1 MNQLRLLSREEYSK
15 ELEDRNG
22 TEEEFVAPFIFVDTR
37 KKRGARHGPQ
47 PAKTLKRSILTAAFR
62 TLSYK
67 ICNAEIIIQII
78 SLAGWCSWLSRLL
91 NIFKTCRRRSR
102 DRASLWSILFFCF
115 SLAYTA
121 SSFCPLG
128 VLISLNFFG
137 VVIMPSGGQEC

>member
-1 MNQLRLLSREEYSK
+1 MNQLRVLSRGECSK
-15 ELEDRNG
+15 ER

-67 ICNAEIIIQII
+67 ICNAENIIQII

-91 NIFKTCRRRSR
+91 NSSFSRRRSR
-102 DRASLWSILFFCF
+102 DQASLWSIFFWFLFLYISKYFCHF
-115 SLAYTA
+115 RGTYTKA
-121 SSFCPLG
+121 RL
-128 VLISLNFFG
+128 
-137 VVIMPSGGQEC
+137 